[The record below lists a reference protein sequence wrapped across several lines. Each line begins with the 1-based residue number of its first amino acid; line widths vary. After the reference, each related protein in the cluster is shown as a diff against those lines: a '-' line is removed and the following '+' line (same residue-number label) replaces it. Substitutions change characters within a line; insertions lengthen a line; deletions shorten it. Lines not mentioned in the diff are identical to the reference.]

1 MSGSASRSKGL
12 GGALRSSL
20 ERRWSRTVREV
31 RRRRRGLTEGAVHD
45 LRVAIR
51 RMIAALDLA
60 EVVLEDTE
68 IDRVRRRLRR
78 SLAALGALRD
88 IQVQLLLL
96 EPAAARH
103 P

>member
-1 MSGSASRSKGL
+1 MSGSASRSKGR

-20 ERRWSRTVREV
+20 ERRWSRTGREV
-31 RRRRRGLTEGAVHD
+31 RLCRRGLTEVAVQD

-60 EVVLEDTE
+60 AVVLD
-68 IDRVRRRLRR
+68 DPDLARVRRRLRR